1 MTYAAGQYILLGLAA
16 FAMSGLLTWP
26 VRKLAIRIGAMDRPD
41 LERKTQKKPVPYLGG
56 LAIAF
61 TILIIAY
68 TSIAANQPSAE
79 KFILASHVLIPAS
92 LLGLMGLVDDLKGL
106 AAFPRLVLQTIAA
119 VVMSLILINTDT
131 MGFAFG
137 NTTID
142 TIVSILWI
150 VGICNSINFF
160 DNLDGGAAGTVVAAT
175 AGIFLIAYGQG
186 QELISALA
194 ILTAGATLG
203 FLMWNKA
210 PAKIYMG
217 DAGALFL
224 GIILSTLTIRMNS
237 GIDPNWKS
245 LAIPLILLAIPILD
259 TTVAVTSRIYRGLT
273 PFNGGKDHLSH
284 RLVRVGFTHRT
295 AAFILWG
302 ISGTCTAL
310 AYLIYKYPGQIG
322 TQVIISAVLAGLAA
336 FIFFLRIPSQDLET
350 DQKSLKG
357 SDSANGSIR

>member
-1 MTYAAGQYILLGLAA
+1 MSYSASQYILLGFAA

-26 VRKLAIRIGAMDRPD
+26 IRRLAIRIGAMDRPN
-41 LERKTQKKPVPYLGG
+41 LERKTQKEPVPYLGG
-56 LAIAF
+56 VAIAL
-61 TILIIAY
+61 TILIITYA
-68 TSIAANQPSAE
+68 SIAAKQPSAE
-79 KFILASHVLIPAS
+79 KFTLASQVLIPAS

-106 AAFPRLVLQTIAA
+106 AAFPRLVIQTLAA
-119 VVMSLILINTDT
+119 IIMSLILIKTDT

-137 NTTID
+137 NSTVD
-142 TIVSILWI
+142 AIVSILWI

-160 DNLDGGAAGTVVAAT
+160 DNLDGGAAGTVAAAT
-175 AGIFLIAYGQG
+175 IGIFLIAFTQG

-203 FLMWNKA
+203 FLMWNKS

-224 GIILSTLTIRMNS
+224 GIIISTLTIRMNPD
-237 GIDPNWKS
+237 IDPNWKS
-245 LAIPLILLAIPILD
+245 LAIPVILIAVPILD

-284 RLVRVGFTHRT
+284 RLVRIGITHRF

-302 ISGTCTAL
+302 TSGTCAGI
-310 AYLIYKYPGQIG
+310 AYMIYKYPNHFG
-322 TQVIISAVLAGLAA
+322 TELVLGSAIVWLGAL
-336 FIFFLRIPSQDLET
+336 IFFLRIPSE
-350 DQKSLKG
+350 G
-357 SDSANGSIR
+357 